1 MVIIEQI
8 DIVKFRGLEKVSIKF
23 NRPVNAII
31 GKNGTMKTTLL
42 GMLAHPFT
50 LKTGAMSSEQP
61 LIGGKEFNSPMSDKF
76 KFSDKYD
83 IPGEHKWSL
92 QVNKKIYSKKIY
104 TCISERRSDNGK
116 LRFWSTE
123 GREKNMNYIQC
134 PVIYLSMKRLLPIGE
149 EARLQINPSELTKE
163 EKEFYIN
170 AHNKIL
176 ISTEVIQN
184 VQDILSSN
192 GNSKHTLGP
201 ETAST
206 DAWTISA
213 GQDNIGRIILA
224 VLSMIRLKEKYP
236 KEYIGGIICID
247 ELESTL
253 YPAAQEKLVE
263 FMYDSAQNYNL
274 QYFFTTHSMS
284 VINFL
289 KTGKYNNRNSITYL
303 QKTNGKIKITEN
315 PSLRDIENNL
325 NVVAGRRELSSK
337 IKVYCEDKI
346 GTIFSKA
353 FLTKEIKDVIEFVTK
368 MDLPWTVYK
377 TMYKNKVPEF
387 LNNIVVLDGDVKDS
401 KKGWNNYPQ
410 NENFVFLPTMSA
422 PEKMIY
428 DLLFE
433 MDEED
438 KFWDNSM
445 SGYSKDVC
453 FRDYPNQLF
462 DVDDIKKWFD
472 GQKDNAGRSY
482 SKFINEWKKRNPH
495 EVKKFVDE
503 FVKAYNYVAHK
514 TGFATLKNYNG

>member
-1 MVIIEQI
+1 M
-8 DIVKFRGLEKVSIKF
+8 
-23 NRPVNAII
+23 
-31 GKNGTMKTTLL
+31 
-42 GMLAHPFT
+42 
-50 LKTGAMSSEQP
+50 LKTKVCSKCEY
-61 LIGGKEFNSPMSDKF
+61 LIFNF
-76 KFSDKYD
+76 
-83 IPGEHKWSL
+83 
-92 QVNKKIYSKKIY
+92 
-104 TCISERRSDNGK
+104 
-116 LRFWSTE
+116 
-123 GREKNMNYIQC
+123 
-134 PVIYLSMKRLLPIGE
+134 
-149 EARLQINPSELTKE
+149 
-163 EKEFYIN
+163 
-170 AHNKIL
+170 L
-176 ISTEVIQN
+176 ISYFCFR
-184 VQDILSSN
+184 
-192 GNSKHTLGP
+192 HT
-201 ETAST
+201 
-206 DAWTISA
+206 
-213 GQDNIGRIILA
+213 
-224 VLSMIRLKEKYP
+224 
-236 KEYIGGIICID
+236 
-247 ELESTL
+247 
-253 YPAAQEKLVE
+253 VE

-377 TMYKNKVPEF
+377 TMYKHKVPEF